1 MIRSVEKTAKTEEEA
16 IREALA
22 DLGKTREEVT
32 VEVLEKAKSGFLGI
46 HSAPA
51 VVRVSYEYIPSK
63 EEQLKSFLD
72 GLFERMEVTAD
83 MDIRREE
90 DGSIHVDLTGEDV
103 GTLIGRRGETLDAL
117 QHLCNYAVNHGG
129 ESRVRINIDAENYRA
144 KRAEALEHLARKVA
158 QKVLRYRRSMTLE
171 PMNAY
176 ERHII
181 HTALQDY
188 DSITTFSTGT
198 EPNRRVVVAY
208 DRQKRGNSEYSGSSD
223 REWNEDQGGNEE

>member
-16 IREALA
+16 IREALRE
-22 DLGKTREEVT
+22 LGKSREEVT
-32 VEVLEKAKSGFLGI
+32 VEVLEKAQSGFLGI
-46 HSAPA
+46 HSSPA
-51 VVRVSYEYIPSK
+51 VVRVSYEYIPSH
-63 EEQLKSFLD
+63 EERLKSFLD
-72 GLFERMEVTAD
+72 GLFERMDVTAD
-83 MDIRREE
+83 MDIRRQE

-129 ESRVRINIDAENYRA
+129 EGRVRINVDAENYRA

-188 DSITTFSTGT
+188 DCITTFSTGT

-208 DRQKRGNSEYSGSSD
+208 DRQRRGGAAP
-223 REWNEDQGGNEE
+223 EWNEEQGGNEE